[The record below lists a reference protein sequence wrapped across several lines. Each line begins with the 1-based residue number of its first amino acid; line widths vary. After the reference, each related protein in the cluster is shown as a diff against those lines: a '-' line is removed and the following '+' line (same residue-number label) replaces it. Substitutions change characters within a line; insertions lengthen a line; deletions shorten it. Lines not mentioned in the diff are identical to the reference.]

1 MTTATA
7 ATRTVAEAS
16 TQTDSTQTDDYR
28 GVVLVAVHEAAVQAE
43 ADARQ
48 RVMEAQVAK
57 MSVMV
62 GFVSAGISAAI
73 AGTVAMF
80 RTR

>member
-1 MTTATA
+1 MSEDSINV
-7 ATRTVAEAS
+7 TVAVRLSLLE
-16 TQTDSTQTDDYR
+16 DRVDR
-28 GVVLVAVHEAAVQAE
+28 LLAVQAE
-43 ADARQ
+43 ADLRQ

-80 RTR
+80 RQR

>member
-1 MTTATA
+1 MSEDSINV
-7 ATRTVAEAS
+7 TVAVRLSLLED
-16 TQTDSTQTDDYR
+16 TVDR
-28 GVVLVAVHEAAVQAE
+28 LLAVQAE

>member
-1 MTTATA
+1 M
-7 ATRTVAEAS
+7 
-16 TQTDSTQTDDYR
+16 
-28 GVVLVAVHEAAVQAE
+28 VAVRLSLLEDKVDRLLHVQAE

-57 MSVMV
+57 MSVLV

-73 AGTVAMF
+73 AGLATML
-80 RTR
+80 RSK

>member
-1 MTTATA
+1 MSDENINV
-7 ATRTVAEAS
+7 TVAVRLSLLE
-16 TQTDSTQTDDYR
+16 DKVDR
-28 GVVLVAVHEAAVQAE
+28 LLHVQAE

>member
-1 MTTATA
+1 MSEDSINV
-7 ATRTVAEAS
+7 TVAVRLSLLE
-16 TQTDSTQTDDYR
+16 DKVDR
-28 GVVLVAVHEAAVQAE
+28 LLHVQAE

-57 MSVMV
+57 ISVMV

>member
-1 MTTATA
+1 
-7 ATRTVAEAS
+7 
-16 TQTDSTQTDDYR
+16 
-28 GVVLVAVHEAAVQAE
+28 
-43 ADARQ
+43 
-48 RVMEAQVAK
+48 MEAQVAK

>member
-1 MTTATA
+1 MSDENINV
-7 ATRTVAEAS
+7 TVAVRLSLLE
-16 TQTDSTQTDDYR
+16 DKVDR
-28 GVVLVAVHEAAVQAE
+28 LLHVQAE

-80 RTR
+80 RQR

>member
-1 MTTATA
+1 MSEDSINV
-7 ATRTVAEAS
+7 TVAVRLSLLE
-16 TQTDSTQTDDYR
+16 DKVDR
-28 GVVLVAVHEAAVQAE
+28 LLAVQAE
-43 ADARQ
+43 ADARP

>member
-1 MTTATA
+1 MSEDSINV
-7 ATRTVAEAS
+7 TVAVRLSLLE
-16 TQTDSTQTDDYR
+16 DKVDR
-28 GVVLVAVHEAAVQAE
+28 LLAVQAE

-80 RTR
+80 RTK

>member
-1 MTTATA
+1 MSEDSINV
-7 ATRTVAEAS
+7 TVAVRLSLLE
-16 TQTDSTQTDDYR
+16 DKVDR
-28 GVVLVAVHEAAVQAE
+28 LLAVQAE

-80 RTR
+80 RIK

>member
-1 MTTATA
+1 MSEDSINV
-7 ATRTVAEAS
+7 TVAVRLSLLE
-16 TQTDSTQTDDYR
+16 DKVDR
-28 GVVLVAVHEAAVQAE
+28 LLAVQAE

-80 RTR
+80 RQR

>member
-1 MTTATA
+1 MSDENINV
-7 ATRTVAEAS
+7 TVAVRLSLLE
-16 TQTDSTQTDDYR
+16 DKVDR
-28 GVVLVAVHEAAVQAE
+28 LLHVQAE
-43 ADARQ
+43 ADLRQ

-80 RTR
+80 RAK

>member
-1 MTTATA
+1 MSEDSINV
-7 ATRTVAEAS
+7 TVTVRLSLLE
-16 TQTDSTQTDDYR
+16 DKVDR
-28 GVVLVAVHEAAVQAE
+28 LLAVQAE

>member
-1 MTTATA
+1 MSEDSINV
-7 ATRTVAEAS
+7 TVAVRLSLLE
-16 TQTDSTQTDDYR
+16 DKVDR
-28 GVVLVAVHEAAVQAE
+28 LLAVQAE

-48 RVMEAQVAK
+48 RVLEAQVAK

>member
-1 MTTATA
+1 MSEDSINV
-7 ATRTVAEAS
+7 TVAVRLSLLE
-16 TQTDSTQTDDYR
+16 DKVDR
-28 GVVLVAVHEAAVQAE
+28 LLHVQAE
-43 ADARQ
+43 ADLRQ

-80 RTR
+80 RQR